1 MKRLESHEAPRNQL
15 DLESLEEET
24 GFPDK
29 KPMVFGKDKLIKPQ
43 GKHFSRSENLKTE
56 KSNLSPCMRRS
67 CVSACKYTC
76 AVFKLCLCRYSVAG
90 RQIRHCGKPYV
101 FIRQFIF

>member
-1 MKRLESHEAPRNQL
+1 MKRLESHEAPKNQL

-67 CVSACKYTC
+67 CSPFEGKSNIVLGRTYSCVSSLNWRSNLVSAC
-76 AVFKLCLCRYSVAG
+76 VL
-90 RQIRHCGKPYV
+90 
-101 FIRQFIF
+101 